1 MCPLCCLFLFYK
13 FCQQVTLL
21 DLIGEKNSF
30 TNFYKLCLYYY
41 KFWSLDLQIGTWF
54 FALVMK
60 FLGKY
65 WVPKHINID
74 LFDTLGRNLQ
84 DLSQKYGLIKLILV
98 YVKYE
103 ASSSNIMINILKSM
117 VNYESLGVAK
127 KIQSIC
133 FGHVISKVCQYAIV
147 DEKVHMSVQYVSI
160 KFS

>member
-1 MCPLCCLFLFYK
+1 
-13 FCQQVTLL
+13 
-21 DLIGEKNSF
+21 
-30 TNFYKLCLYYY
+30 
-41 KFWSLDLQIGTWF
+41 
-54 FALVMK
+54 MK